1 MHKSIAVLVG
11 CLLVAL
17 SPITPYLVAQAFN
30 SVDSTPTITYFNYR
44 PMPQN
49 SYRVLFIGDSLT
61 YHGQTPNLWNYD
73 SGMAASSPDKDFVH
87 VVSRHIQSKLGA
99 RPTEIMINNG
109 GNGKIGSM
117 LAYLRNHP
125 DLKPSL
131 VILQGGE
138 NDPFDASFRERYTAL
153 LDFYKTSKTP
163 YIVMGDWWNDNKS
176 DFGRREALARGYA
189 WIDLISFDKQ
199 TDLRGDGG
207 PYHVDGV
214 AKHPNDKGMM
224 TIADAIDDEFDKT
237 ICPSVRK
244 PNLRSFMSAPLRV
257 FRQNPTGCK

>member
-1 MHKSIAVLVG
+1 MRKITVMLIGYLVTG
-11 CLLVAL
+11 F
-17 SPITPYLVAQAFN
+17 SPITPSASAQAFN

-44 PMPQN
+44 PMPPN
-49 SYRVLFIGDSLT
+49 AYRVLFIGDSLT

-87 VVSRHIQSKLGA
+87 LVTQHIQSKIGI
-99 RPTEIMINNG
+99 RPVEIMINNG

-117 LAYLRNHP
+117 LAYLTSHP

-138 NDPFDASFRERYTAL
+138 NDPFDASFQDSYRSL
-153 LDFYKTSKTP
+153 LDFYRASKIP
-163 YIVMGDWWNDNKS
+163 YVVVGDWWNDDKS

-189 WIDLISFDKQ
+189 WVNLTLLDKE
-199 TDLRGDGG
+199 TALRGDGG

-214 AKHPNDKGMM
+214 AKHPNDIGMSA
-224 TIADAIDDEFDKT
+224 IADEINDQFDKT
-237 ICPSVRK
+237 IFPSI
-244 PNLRSFMSAPLRV
+244 P
-257 FRQNPTGCK
+257 RQN